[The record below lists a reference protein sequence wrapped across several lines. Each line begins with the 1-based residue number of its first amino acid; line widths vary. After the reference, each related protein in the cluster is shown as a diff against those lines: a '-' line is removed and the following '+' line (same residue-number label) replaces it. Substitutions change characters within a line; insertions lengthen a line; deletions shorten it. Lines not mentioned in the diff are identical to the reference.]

1 MGVRQPAEVIRD
13 LAVGPRPDD
22 EVPVIRQD
30 TVRQDPQ
37 GMPAMGLDGDPAESL
52 ELLVRAKQAHPAH
65 GAVEDV
71 VGVASGCSA
80 G

>member
-22 EVPVIRQD
+22 EVPVIRED

-37 GMPAMGLDGDPAESL
+37 GMPAMGLDSDPAESL
-52 ELLVRAKQAHPAH
+52 RRNTDA
-65 GAVEDV
+65 
-71 VGVASGCSA
+71 ASCFLRHRIPWVCASQRK
-80 G
+80 

>member
-1 MGVRQPAEVIRD
+1 
-13 LAVGPRPDD
+13 
-22 EVPVIRQD
+22 
-30 TVRQDPQ
+30 
-37 GMPAMGLDGDPAESL
+37 MPAMGLDGDPAESL